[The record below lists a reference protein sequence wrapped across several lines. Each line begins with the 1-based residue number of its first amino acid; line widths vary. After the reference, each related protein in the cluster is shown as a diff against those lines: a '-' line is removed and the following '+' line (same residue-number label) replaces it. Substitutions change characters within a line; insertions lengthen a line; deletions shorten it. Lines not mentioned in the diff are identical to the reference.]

1 MNKLI
6 QTMMKNRGY
15 SEEFLQK
22 INTCDHLLPRNIDV
36 MCERLKHYHDTGE
49 RIVLLTDF
57 DMDGITAGVVGFAG
71 LAELG
76 FNVALYLPSTD
87 AYGFDETDIQEI
99 QAEYPDVKAIV
110 TGDVGITAFKG
121 VQYGME
127 HGIEMLVT
135 DHHTPPGNASV
146 GASVCV
152 DPMCDIRFN
161 TESDVPYF
169 GQICGAHVM
178 YLVLRYY
185 AQHYHDDAK
194 FMVPQIDRLRVFA
207 GFGTVSDSMPVYYEN
222 RPLIRD
228 AISICRLIFADGNQ
242 DVVNMIPGCDI
253 YRRAFLGLFIMLRCF
268 QEHKKL
274 SDATSIDET
283 FFGFYVAPAFNS
295 IKRMNKNIELAYTV
309 FFGGADAAAESME
322 KIFVLTE
329 ERKDEIEK
337 SLSKMLSD
345 SAYQPFAP
353 YVFLTDAISGV
364 RGLLAQRIMAMTG
377 EPVLVVGYNGDG
389 VLVGSGRCPTWFPFL
404 DITADLD
411 YVHAAGHNPAFGV
424 RIDSEQDTDTLV
436 AFMKYEISKRKPPE
450 YELQYKPD
458 FVISTIREDAD
469 TDIDIELFDDFLNEL
484 QMYHPFGQGFP
495 EPEAQLE
502 LRASDVSSWS
512 LMGIDKNH
520 LKLGLPQGL
529 VLVMFNVFNHAGALK
544 EEQLAN
550 LDDYIA
556 QRTNPDGTLKPFRGR
571 LNVNIFNGIR
581 TVQFMGLNDGH
592 DTVNSNNAV
601 DDIINEGVKLPGAS
615 HIESIDM
622 DV

>member
-6 QTMMKNRGY
+6 QIMMKNRGY
-15 SEEFLQK
+15 NDEFFQD
-22 INTCDHLLPRNIDV
+22 INSCNHLLPRNIDV

-76 FNVALYLPSTD
+76 FNVALYLPDTGS
-87 AYGFDETDIQEI
+87 YGFDETDIDAI
-99 QAEYPDVKAIV
+99 LVEYPDVKAIV
-110 TGDVGITAFKG
+110 TADVGITAFMG
-121 VQYGME
+121 VKYAKDK
-127 HGIEMLVT
+127 GIEMLVT
-135 DHHTPPGNASV
+135 DHHTPPGNAQV
-146 GASVCV
+146 EASVCV
-152 DPMCDIRFN
+152 DPMCDVSLN
-161 TESDVPYF
+161 TETETPYF
-169 GQICGAHVM
+169 GQICGAHVL

-185 AQHYHDDAK
+185 AQHYHADAK

-268 QEHKKL
+268 QDHKKL
-274 SDATSIDET
+274 SDANSIDET
-283 FFGFYVAPAFNS
+283 FFGFYIAPAFNS
-295 IKRMNKNIELAYTV
+295 IKRMHGNIELAYTV
-309 FFGGADAAAESME
+309 FFGGAEAAAESME
-322 KIFVLTE
+322 QIFALTE
-329 ERKDEIEK
+329 ERKAIIEEA
-337 SLSKMLSD
+337 LGQMLSE
-345 SAYQPFAP
+345 SSYQPYAP
-353 YVFLTDAISGV
+353 YVYLTDAIAGV

-377 EPVLVVGYNGDG
+377 EPVLVVGYNGSG
-389 VLVGSGRCPTWFPFL
+389 SLVGSGRCPMWFPFL

-424 RIDSEQDTDTLV
+424 SIDSEQDAATFV
-436 AFMKYEISKRKPPE
+436 AFVKYEISQRKPPE
-450 YELQYKPD
+450 YELEYKPD
-458 FVISTIREDAD
+458 FTISTIREDAD
-469 TDIDIELFDDFLNEL
+469 TDIDVELFDEYLNEL
-484 QMYHPFGQGFP
+484 QLYHPFGQGFP

-502 LRASDVSSWS
+502 VRASEVSSWS
-512 LMGIDKNH
+512 LMGGDKNH
-520 LKLGLPQGL
+520 LKLGLPRGL

-550 LDDYIA
+550 LDEYIKW
-556 QRTNPDGTLKPFRGR
+556 RTNPDGTLKPFRGK
-571 LNVNIFNGIR
+571 LNANVFNGVR
-581 TVQFMGLNDGH
+581 TIQFMGTNDGTDSFIGNNVAD
-592 DTVNSNNAV
+592 DTFE
-601 DDIINEGVKLPGAS
+601 EGVKLKGS
-615 HIESIDM
+615 SYINDVDM